1 MSDVE
6 LDEQEVA
13 AVISVIVDKAI
24 RILRSLLFF
33 MFASLFDFFEIVAEL
48 QVAGRIQAKLKL
60 QDR

>member
-13 AVISVIVDKAI
+13 AVINVIVDSAI
-24 RILRSLLFF
+24 TILRSLLFF
-33 MFASLFDFFEIVAEL
+33 IFDSLFDFFEIAAEL
-48 QVAGRIQAKLKL
+48 QVAGRLQVKSKL

>member
-13 AVISVIVDKAI
+13 AVINVIVDNAI
-24 RILRSLLFF
+24 RILRSLIFF
-33 MFASLFDFFEIVAEL
+33 MFASLFDFFEIAAEL
-48 QVAGRIQAKLKL
+48 QVAGRLQVKSKL